1 MELNRRDFLKGAG
14 AIGALGAMGT
24 LAACS
29 PAAPKSEGAN
39 GGASS
44 DGALTAQSATQKWSF
59 EIPPEPIADAD
70 IAETFNADV
79 EMCIRDRVRARHDQ
93 RQAGHRAHHDGV
105 KERAGHGHETLAHR
119 LLRLSG
125 GSGDGR
131 GAQAGLVREDADVYK
146 RQKLASLL

>member
-44 DGALTAQSATQKWSF
+44 DGALTAQSAT
-59 EIPPEPIADAD
+59 
-70 IAETFNADV
+70 
-79 EMCIRDRVRARHDQ
+79 
-93 RQAGHRAHHDGV
+93 
-105 KERAGHGHETLAHR
+105 
-119 LLRLSG
+119 
-125 GSGDGR
+125 
-131 GAQAGLVREDADVYK
+131 
-146 RQKLASLL
+146 

>member
-44 DGALTAQSATQKWSF
+44 DGALTAQSVSWFCTVVVIWERGS
-59 EIPPEPIADAD
+59 D
-70 IAETFNADV
+70 
-79 EMCIRDRVRARHDQ
+79 RDSTSLFVGSVRC
-93 RQAGHRAHHDGV
+93 V
-105 KERAGHGHETLAHR
+105 
-119 LLRLSG
+119 
-125 GSGDGR
+125 
-131 GAQAGLVREDADVYK
+131 
-146 RQKLASLL
+146 

>member
-79 EMCIRDRVRARHDQ
+79 VVQAWRARAAPF
-93 RQAGHRAHHDGV
+93 RRPKAG
-105 KERAGHGHETLAHR
+105 
-119 LLRLSG
+119 
-125 GSGDGR
+125 
-131 GAQAGLVREDADVYK
+131 
-146 RQKLASLL
+146 